1 MKNMEEIMQKNQF
14 GVIGLAVMG
23 SNLALNIADHG
34 YHVALFNRTYEVGV
48 KVISENPHSHLH
60 LYKEMEDFVASLE
73 TPRKIM
79 IMVKAGNPVDLVIK
93 GLIPLLDKGDIIMDG
108 GNSNFHDT
116 IRRTKEIEALG
127 LRYLG
132 VGISG
137 GEEGARFG
145 PAIMPGGS
153 KDAYAFVKD
162 IVEDIA
168 AKYNNEPCA
177 TYMGTDGAG
186 HYVKMVHNG
195 IEYADMQLIA
205 EAYSVLK
212 HLGGF
217 TNDELASIFTE
228 WNEGELESF
237 LIEIT
242 AQIFKEIDPATG
254 KHMVD
259 VILDTAAQKGT
270 GKWTAEEAL
279 NTGTDASL
287 LASAVFARFMSS
299 QKEQR
304 VHASEI
310 LTADFDKAII
320 SDKKE
325 FIEMVRQALYASKI
339 IAYAQGFDL
348 LKNASA
354 EYKWDL
360 DFGAIARNFREGCI
374 IRARFLNRISDAYI
388 KNPELPNLMLDES
401 FTKQLSSYQQSLR
414 DVISMAI
421 QNGISMPAFTTAI
434 SYFDAYRNARSN
446 ANLIQAQR
454 DLFGAHTFERIDMD
468 GVFHYEW
475 NSNNE
480 EK

>member
-1 MKNMEEIMQKNQF
+1 MQKNQI

-23 SNLALNIADHG
+23 SNLALNMADHG

-48 KVISENPHSHLH
+48 KVISENPHTHLH
-60 LYKEMEDFVASLE
+60 LYKELEDFVASLE
-73 TPRKIM
+73 KPRKIM
-79 IMVKAGNPVDLVIK
+79 IMVKAGNPVDLVIN
-93 GLIPLLDKGDIIMDG
+93 GLIPLLDEGDIIMDG

-116 IRRTKEIEALG
+116 IRRTEAIEAKG

-153 KDAYAFVKD
+153 KDAYTYVQD
-162 IVEDIA
+162 ILENIA

-205 EAYSVLK
+205 ESYSVLK

-217 TNDELASIFTE
+217 TNDEMAAIFNE
-228 WNEGELESF
+228 WNQGELESF

-242 AQIFKEIDPATG
+242 AQIFKEVDPATG

-299 QKEQR
+299 QKQQR
-304 VHASEI
+304 VAASEI
-310 LTADFDKAII
+310 LKPEFDKAII
-320 SDKKE
+320 NDKE
-325 FIEMVRQALYASKI
+325 YFVEMVRKALYASKI

-348 LKNASA
+348 LKNASV

-374 IRARFLNRISDAYI
+374 IRARFLNRISDAYNS
-388 KNPELPNLMLDES
+388 NPALANLMLDDS
-401 FTKQLSSYQQSLR
+401 FARQLEDYHQSLR

-434 SYFDAYRNARSN
+434 SYFDSYRSARSN